1 MSNASKLNGLMNYG
15 VWKFKINNILMGK
28 EYLWDIIDPSKS
40 NIFVKLNLNQQNQVN
55 KKKIKILVI
64 LNFF

>member
-1 MSNASKLNGLMNYG
+1 MNYG